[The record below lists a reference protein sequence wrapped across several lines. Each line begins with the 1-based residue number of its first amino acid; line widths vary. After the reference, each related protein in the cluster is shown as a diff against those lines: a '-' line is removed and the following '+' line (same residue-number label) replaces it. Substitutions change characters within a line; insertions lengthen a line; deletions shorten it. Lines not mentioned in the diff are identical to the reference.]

1 MIRPLEKKV
10 TASCCRPLL
19 ELANYHI
26 LGRILF
32 YVPYHS
38 PLHPGRVLTTFGMLS
53 TVVEVFNA
61 IGVSYGANPA
71 LPERYITLGTALMKA
86 SLILQI
92 IVISLFFALAGLFHV
107 RCARGG
113 VLTHS
118 VRAPLI
124 TLYTSS
130 CLILIRT
137 IYRTVEYLGTTNL
150 NTGAGFEFTSLSP
163 ILRYEW
169 FFYVFE
175 ASIMLVNVVLWSVR
189 HPRRYLPQDYRVYL
203 AKDGVTEV
211 QGPGWD
217 DKRGFLMTLM
227 DPFGMLT
234 CMEPRDKKPFW
245 ETDGTSEDG
254 PVTGQ
259 ESKSTVPA
267 AV

>member
-1 MIRPLEKKV
+1 MQARMIRLLEEKKV
-10 TASCCRPLL
+10 TSACRRPLL

-26 LGRILF
+26 LGRILY
-32 YVPYHS
+32 YVPYNS

-71 LPERYITLGTALMKA
+71 LPERYITIGTAIMKA

-92 IVISLFFALAGLFHV
+92 IVIALFYALAGLFHV

-113 VLTHS
+113 VLTRS
-118 VRAPLI
+118 VYAPLI

-130 CLILIRT
+130 GLILIRT
-137 IYRTVEYLGTTNL
+137 IYRTVEYLGTTTL
-150 NTGAGFEFTSLSP
+150 SSAGVGFDFTSLSP

-175 ASIMLVNVVLWSVR
+175 ASVMLVNVVLWSVR

-217 DKRGFLMTLM
+217 DKRGFLVTLM

-245 ETDGTSEDG
+245 ETDGVAEDG
-254 PVTGQ
+254 QSPSQ
-259 ESKSTVPA
+259 ESK
-267 AV
+267 

>member
-1 MIRPLEKKV
+1 M
-10 TASCCRPLL
+10 L

-26 LGRILF
+26 LGRILY
-32 YVPYHS
+32 YVPYNS

-61 IGVSYGANPA
+61 IGVSYGTNPA
-71 LPERYITLGTALMKA
+71 LPERYISLGNALMKA
-86 SLILQI
+86 SLALQL
-92 IVISLFFALAGLFHV
+92 IVISLFYVLASLFHV
-107 RCARGG
+107 RCAQGG
-113 VLTHS
+113 VLIRS
-118 VRAPLI
+118 VRAPLV

-130 CLILIRT
+130 CLLLIRT
-137 IYRTVEYLGTTNL
+137 IYRTVEYVGTTNL
-150 NTGAGFEFTSLSP
+150 STGAGFDFTSLSP

-217 DKRGFLMTLM
+217 DKRGFLVTLM
-227 DPFGMLT
+227 DPFGILT

-245 ETDGTSEDG
+245 EADGTPEGG
-254 PVTGQ
+254 PIIGR
-259 ESKSTVPA
+259 ESKSTVST